1 MNQFKDIG
9 NGVKEGWKGLSKSKK
24 IGLITILTSI
34 VAIASSLT
42 YYAQRVEYTT
52 LFSNLEDADAGTIVN
67 DLDSQGI
74 AYKLEDN
81 GSTILIDAEQVD
93 KYRIQLA
100 VDGLLPK
107 TATGFEIFDKT
118 SMMATDEDRKIM
130 YQRAVTGELE
140 RTISALDSVESANV
154 ILSIPEENVFATDKK
169 GQEGS
174 ASVMIATKTG
184 QELPASAIQG
194 IASLISGAVDNLPKT
209 NIKIVDTNGNDLS
222 GVLQDGQNADAT
234 DLVSRYQKIKNNY
247 EDELEKK
254 LMDTL
259 SPIYGAENL
268 SISLNVDLDFDS
280 VEKEIVDYGEA
291 AIRSQSTSKT
301 GDAQAQTGASANAN
315 TASAAATSGED
326 GTSSTYDQTTN
337 NELDT
342 VTTKIANA
350 PGSLKRLTA
359 TVIYNGNL
367 DASQALQLENAT
379 KTTIGYDANRDDQ
392 VAVEGIEFV
401 KQTEKIAPETVSAEA
416 NLTAYVQKY
425 GVYFAGGLG
434 ISILLMVLII
444 LLRKT
449 KKDDYQEDAFK
460 GYQEPF
466 TVAQP
471 EPQIHIPPAKKT
483 ETIPTSVEIQVNGK
497 EDRFRTYAKENPEM
511 VADLIKIWMKDK

>member
-1 MNQFKDIG
+1 MNQFKNIG
-9 NGVKEGWKGLSKSKK
+9 NGVKEGWKGLSRLKK
-24 IGLITILTSI
+24 VGLITILTSI
-34 VAIASSLT
+34 VTIASSLA

-52 LFSNLEDADAGTIVN
+52 LFSNLEEADAGTIVN

-81 GSTILIDAEQVD
+81 GATILIDAEQVD

-100 VDGLLPK
+100 VDGLLPE
-107 TATGFEIFDKT
+107 TATGFEIFDET

-140 RTISALDSVESANV
+140 RTISALDSVESADV
-154 ILSIPEENVFATDKK
+154 ILSIPEENVFATDQE

-222 GVLQDGQNADAT
+222 GVLQDEQSAGAT
-234 DLVSRYQKIKNNY
+234 DLVSRYQTIKNNY
-247 EDELEKK
+247 EDELEQK

-268 SISLNVDLDFDS
+268 SVSLNVDLDFDS
-280 VEKEIVDYGEA
+280 VEKEVVDYGEA
-291 AIRSQSTSKT
+291 AIRSQSTSTT
-301 GDAQAQTGASANAN
+301 GDAQAQADASANAN
-315 TASAAATSGED
+315 TASAAATSEED
-326 GTSSTYDQTTN
+326 GTPAIYDQTTN

-359 TVIYNGNL
+359 TVIYNGSL
-367 DASQALQLENAT
+367 DANQALQLENAT

-392 VAVEGIEFV
+392 VAVEGIAFV
-401 KQTEKIAPETVSAEA
+401 QQTKEIAAENVSAKA
-416 NLTAYVQKY
+416 DLTAYVQKY
-425 GVYFAGGLG
+425 GVYLAGGLG

-444 LLRKT
+444 LLRKK
-449 KKDDYQEDAFK
+449 KKDDHQEDAFEN
-460 GYQEPF
+460 YQEPF

-483 ETIPTSVEIQVNGK
+483 ETVPTSVEIQVNGK